1 MQKKKIIIFA
11 AIFIIIAGVSG
22 WFIYRDFKDTSETG
36 PISENNQT
44 PENKSLEDLMQ
55 EGKIKVEVESV
66 SPSSEMS
73 AEEIKKRVPNLDRE
87 IIVTASLDEETKS
100 RAIKSIK
107 EIVAQL
113 KQDYDRREDWLNLG
127 IWRKTI
133 GDYEG
138 ARQVWEFVALIRPTD
153 AVPLH
158 NLGDLY
164 AQYLSNF
171 SLAEKY
177 YLAAIAKEPTTAF
190 FYMKLHE
197 FYRYFVKK
205 PDLAENILVKGIK
218 ATNNDPSLEKILAD
232 YRKEIGK

>member
-1 MQKKKIIIFA
+1 MENNIKNKKKIIIFA

-22 WFIYRDFKDTSETG
+22 WFIYRDFRTPAIPPLENPEVNQQPADDNGTTAIV
-36 PISENNQT
+36 PDNIS
-44 PENKSLEDLMQ
+44 S
-55 EGKIKVEVESV
+55 I
-66 SPSSEMS
+66 SP
-73 AEEIKKRVPNLDRE
+73 EEIKKEMPNLDRE
-87 IIVTASLDEETKS
+87 IIVTASLDEETKN

-138 ARQVWEFVALIRPTD
+138 ARQVWEFIALIRPAD

-164 AQYLSNF
+164 AQYLNNF
-171 SLAEKY
+171 TLAEKY
-177 YLAAIAKEPTTAF
+177 YLAAIAKEPATAF

-197 FYRYFVKK
+197 FYRYFLKK
-205 PDLAENILVKGIK
+205 PDLAESILIKGIK
-218 ATNNDPSLEKILAD
+218 AANNDPSLEKILAD